1 MTSTPA
7 RAATDR
13 LDALDALRGFALLGI
28 LLAIPIV
35 VTGRPDALAF
45 WGISDAVWPGVV
57 LLALVMTMM
66 YRVTTGEVRRVD

>member
-1 MTSTPA
+1 MLF
-7 RAATDR
+7 AAGLIT
-13 LDALDALRGFALLGI
+13 GEALLGI

-57 LLALVMTMM
+57 LLALVMTLM
-66 YRVTTGEVRRVD
+66 YRVTTGEVRRVG